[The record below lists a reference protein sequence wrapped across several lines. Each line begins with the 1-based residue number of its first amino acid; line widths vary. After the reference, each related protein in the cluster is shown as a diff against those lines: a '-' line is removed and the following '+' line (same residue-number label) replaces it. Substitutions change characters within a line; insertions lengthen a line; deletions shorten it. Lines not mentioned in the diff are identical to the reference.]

1 VVINEIGFDPTA
13 DTNGDGDLSST
24 KDEFLELLN
33 TSPAAVDV
41 SGWTLS
47 DLTRERLAF
56 PDATTIPGGGAVV
69 VLVEPEAGCP
79 AAGRYSGNATHV
91 CVSGLQLNNDNDTIT
106 LARPD
111 GTPVDVVE
119 YGQAVEPCVERSRAD
134 QSFTRSPDGGA
145 HWVPHLEAN
154 PDVAQSPGLRV
165 DGSPF

>member
-1 VVINEIGFDPTA
+1 MSANETKHAGHLVLIDGSGFI
-13 DTNGDGDLSST
+13 
-24 KDEFLELLN
+24 F
-33 TSPAAVDV
+33 
-41 SGWTLS
+41 
-47 DLTRERLAF
+47 RAF
-56 PDATTIPGGGAVV
+56 
-69 VLVEPEAGCP
+69 
-79 AAGRYSGNATHV
+79 H
-91 CVSGLQLNNDNDTIT
+91 GLPPMT
-106 LARPD
+106 RPD